1 METVKIPAVRSDLMI
16 EIRTSRRV
24 EVIDIT
30 SEVQRE
36 VERSGIKN
44 GIAVVYTQHTTTAVI
59 INENESG
66 LREDIVSVLDKLIP
80 REAGYMHDRI
90 DDNADAHLRAIF
102 LGNSVVVPVTNGKL
116 DLGTWQRIMFVE
128 LDGPRTRRVI
138 VKTIEG

>member
-1 METVKIPAVRSDLMI
+1 MV
-16 EIRTSRRV
+16 EIKTSRRV
-24 EVIDIT
+24 EIIDIT

-80 REAGYMHDRI
+80 RGAGYMHDRI

-102 LGNSVVVPVTNGKL
+102 LGNSVVVPVTNRKL

-128 LDGPRTRRVI
+128 LDGPRTRRII

>member
-1 METVKIPAVRSDLMI
+1 MI
-16 EIRTSRRV
+16 EIRTSKRV

-30 SEVQRE
+30 SEVQKE
-36 VERSGIKN
+36 VEKSGVKN

-66 LREDIVSVLDKLIP
+66 LKEDIVFVLDRLIP
-80 REAGYMHDRI
+80 RGAGYMHDTI
-90 DDNADAHLRAIF
+90 DNNADAHLRAIF
-102 LGNSVVVPVTNGKL
+102 LGNSVVVPITNRKL

>member
-1 METVKIPAVRSDLMI
+1 MI